1 MATKA
6 IHERGIDLMHRRV
19 LADLVDSQTLYP
31 AGKEPQATD
40 FDMLFGRLT
49 KDGLF
54 NFDAKFA

>member
-1 MATKA
+1 
-6 IHERGIDLMHRRV
+6 MHRRM

-31 AGKEPQATD
+31 VGKESQATD